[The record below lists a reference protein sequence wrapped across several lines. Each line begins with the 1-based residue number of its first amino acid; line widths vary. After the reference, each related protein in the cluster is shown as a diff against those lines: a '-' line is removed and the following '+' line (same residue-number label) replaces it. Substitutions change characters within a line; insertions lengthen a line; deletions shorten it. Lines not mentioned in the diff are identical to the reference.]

1 MKCIHSKFLYL
12 EVDAAFGEILTTA
25 EKLKWMIN
33 NAESI
38 LSPQYRPTNLLLL
51 HKLSKVK
58 FYSFIIKCIYVN
70 IMNDYRLFM
79 NL

>member
-1 MKCIHSKFLYL
+1 
-12 EVDAAFGEILTTA
+12 
-25 EKLKWMIN
+25 MIN

-58 FYSFIIKCIYVN
+58 FYSFIIKCLYADI
-70 IMNDYRLFM
+70 INDYRLFM